1 MRKPD
6 DSDVRADQS
15 ILGGAPWALDPIKP
29 ELMDEPIEYF
39 FAEHHRQRQAADIL
53 ILVANGENDKRGVE
67 RLIKFLEQDYAR
79 HVGDEEVG
87 FFPILR
93 QQCIPEDNIES
104 LIKRLCD
111 EHKNEESIGN
121 DVLTVLR
128 EVQSDVALSAEKKR
142 KLRVFAEHTRQH
154 LAVENAVLLPIAR
167 VRMDEESLK
176 ALSVILKQRYADEDS
191 DR

>member
-1 MRKPD
+1 MQKTD
-6 DSDVRADQS
+6 ESEARADQS

-39 FAEHHRQRQAADIL
+39 FAEHYRQRQAADAL
-53 ILVANGENDKRGVE
+53 ILVANGEYDKQGVE
-67 RLIKFLEQDYAR
+67 RLINFLERDYAR

-87 FFPILR
+87 FFPLLR

-111 EHKNEESIGN
+111 EHKNEENIGK
-121 DVLTVLR
+121 DVL
-128 EVQSDVALSAEKKR
+128 ALLKELQTGATMSVEKKR

-167 VRMDEESLK
+167 VRMDEGSLK

-191 DR
+191 ER